1 MLNRRIFTIVMIS
14 PVHLTLR
21 RTGRS
26 LFPAA
31 NLKLERMMAKY
42 GSSTMEIDSY
52 AMFSR
57 NQYDAHRL
65 TRSLLKDSMER
76 LAKRC
81 KIENDAEPNQQ
92 NQRRLIADLGSADG
106 SSSLA
111 TLDFAVRSIRSNYN
125 TTKNG
130 PLQLNI
136 TFEEHPASDEKK
148 LKSTLESNKE
158 WFERNDIT
166 WNVLMKSFYE
176 PLFDRNSVD
185 FLMSYICLHW
195 LDTTD
200 VPKGE
205 SIAHWKALG
214 DEDRVMACDWVHIN
228 EAAAPLKVKEAWRSK
243 LAVTHLSKFL
253 ALRARELKPGAE
265 MLLVMV
271 GHPHE
276 FVILRDGE
284 KTGPLTRAMKRCI
297 VKGKLRREV
306 LDRTVVPYFLRTVD
320 DVKDAVKVA
329 QTVKIENETPGAKL
343 ELIDCRSIAAVTKDD
358 DNGVD
363 GIFDLF
369 WSIHMHCIRSAN
381 PTDDEFESIKFETRH
396 LFDELYDSKEGVP
409 STFVACILRRRQE

>member
-1 MLNRRIFTIVMIS
+1 
-14 PVHLTLR
+14 
-21 RTGRS
+21 
-26 LFPAA
+26 
-31 NLKLERMMAKY
+31 
-42 GSSTMEIDSY
+42 MEIDSY

-65 TRSLLKDSMER
+65 TRSLLKDSTER

-81 KIENDAEPNQQ
+81 QIEDDAEPNKQ

-125 TTKNG
+125 TIQND

-136 TFEEHPASDEKK
+136 TFEEHPASDENK
-148 LKSTLESNKE
+148 LRSTLESNKE

-176 PLFDRNSVD
+176 PLFDRDSLD

-205 SIAHWKALG
+205 SISHWKALG
-214 DEDRVMACDWVHIN
+214 DEDKAMACDWVHIN
-228 EAAAPLKVKEAWRSK
+228 EAAAPLRVQEAWRSK
-243 LAVTHLSKFL
+243 LAVTHLAKFL

-276 FVILRDGE
+276 FA
-284 KTGPLTRAMKRCI
+284 KTGTLSRAMKRCI

-329 QTVKIENETPGAKL
+329 KTVKIENETPGANL
-343 ELIDCRSIAAVTKDD
+343 ELIDCRPIAAVTKDD
-358 DNGVD
+358 VNGMD

-369 WSIHMHCIRSAN
+369 WSIHMHSIQSAN
-381 PTDDEFESIKFETRH
+381 PTDDEFESIKLETRH
-396 LFDELYDSKEGVP
+396 IFDEIYDSIEGVP
-409 STFVACILRRRQE
+409 STFVACTLRCRQE